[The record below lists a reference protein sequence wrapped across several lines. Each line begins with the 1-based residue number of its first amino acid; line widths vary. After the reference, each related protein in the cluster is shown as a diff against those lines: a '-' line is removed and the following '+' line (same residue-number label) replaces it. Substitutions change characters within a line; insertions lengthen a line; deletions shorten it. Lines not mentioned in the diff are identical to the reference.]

1 MYRKSVFLSLRQ
13 FYYIIIL
20 YQTHHYRNILTIS
33 SLFLNGLPKDINDF
47 QIAEWLEEEGYNA
60 EADVL
65 ESKLQE
71 LMKIITP
78 VHNRYDDYAQRPDV
92 LNTLE
97 KKLNSTTLFLS
108 SMKNFT
114 EQLNATTN
122 DPQYTLYT
130 TVEINTLEKMIND
143 TVVSEE

>member
-1 MYRKSVFLSLRQ
+1 M
-13 FYYIIIL
+13 
-20 YQTHHYRNILTIS
+20 TIS
-33 SLFLNGLPKDINDF
+33 SFLNGLSKSINDF
-47 QIAEWLEEEGYNA
+47 QIAEWLEEEGYIA
-60 EADVL
+60 EADIL

-78 VHNRYDDYAQRPDV
+78 VHNRYDDYTQRPDI